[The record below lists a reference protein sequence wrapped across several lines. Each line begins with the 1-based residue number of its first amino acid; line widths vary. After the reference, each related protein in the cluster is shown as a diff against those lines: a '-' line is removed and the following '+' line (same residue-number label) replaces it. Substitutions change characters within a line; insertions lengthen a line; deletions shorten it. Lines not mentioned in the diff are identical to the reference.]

1 MPLSFLHFDTAF
13 RTDQR
18 DDPFNCT
25 LILANP
31 LRKLKKIYL
40 KSCEIPLGFFNFR
53 DSSEFSFTVSAFDRW
68 TPIFYKDNH
77 DNLVQ
82 PVIPPNAITLTSTP
96 VAQNFYF
103 SQASTPIRTVTTAQP
118 FDTST
123 NISDPANLKWALDC
137 FPMNYKIIVPTGNFT
152 INSLIDYL
160 NQEIQQLHLVMQ
172 SLHLNPNMPTAPFT
186 ISTLTLNDTGTFPV
200 GFVRILCGLTNTQIQ
215 ITSTNLLTNNM
226 LGFATNQS
234 NSPTNLD
241 ITATNLWGLYNDL
254 AIYLYFPNIPHNN
267 THFGMQLLSFKIP
280 MSAGYQAIAFN
291 ADSQN
296 FSQYVEISDP
306 NYILHSLQL
315 VIYDTRGNPL
325 TNQFNWH
332 FTLGFET

>member
-1 MPLSFLHFDTAF
+1 
-13 RTDQR
+13 
-18 DDPFNCT
+18 
-25 LILANP
+25 
-31 LRKLKKIYL
+31 
-40 KSCEIPLGFFNFR
+40 
-53 DSSEFSFTVSAFDRW
+53 
-68 TPIFYKDNH
+68 
-77 DNLVQ
+77 
-82 PVIPPNAITLTSTP
+82 
-96 VAQNFYF
+96 
-103 SQASTPIRTVTTAQP
+103 
-118 FDTST
+118 
-123 NISDPANLKWALDC
+123 
-137 FPMNYKIIVPTGNFT
+137 MN
-152 INSLIDYL
+152 L
-160 NQEIQQLHLVMQ
+160 NQHVVDVPV
-172 SLHLNPNMPTAPFT
+172 SV
-186 ISTLTLNDTGTFPV
+186 STLTLNDTGTFPV
-200 GFVRILCGLTNTQIQ
+200 GFVRLNSGITNTKTQ

-226 LGFATNQS
+226 LGFEPNQT
-234 NSPTNLD
+234 NSPANTT
-241 ITATNLWGLYNDL
+241 ITATSLWGLYNDL